1 MIGSIEWAS
10 LLTKAVMNRK
20 DTYNISFTKEKD
32 GCWYVDFP
40 GWPLSHHNLMMVSG
54 SDDMLDVL
62 NDGSNHVKLFVSMK
76 PIDGI
81 KLNRLDSSL
90 TGGAHYEVDKNSKDK
105 LKNFTKNT
113 IWLCPVTLTVLG
125 QYPKTIY
132 YKKIS

>member
-1 MIGSIEWAS
+1 MIGSVEWAK
-10 LLTKAVMNRK
+10 LLAKAVTGRK
-20 DTYNISFTKEKD
+20 DTYNVSFTKEED

-40 GWPLSHHNLMMVSG
+40 GWPLSHHNLMMVAG
-54 SDDMLDVL
+54 ADTMLDVL

-90 TGGAHYEVDKNSKDK
+90 TGGAHYEVDKDSKDK
-105 LKNFTKNT
+105 IKEFTEKT

-125 QYPKTIY
+125 QYPETMY
-132 YKKIS
+132 YKKVG